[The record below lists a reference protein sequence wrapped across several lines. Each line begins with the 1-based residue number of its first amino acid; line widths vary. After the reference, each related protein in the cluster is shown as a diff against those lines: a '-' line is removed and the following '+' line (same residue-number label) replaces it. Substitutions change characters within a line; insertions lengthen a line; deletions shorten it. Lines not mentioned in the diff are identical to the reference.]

1 MERGTSAVCGDKPLS
16 RSEISR
22 REYGMNWMI
31 VLYCIEMI
39 IRCIVFLGSG
49 LLAVK
54 SKNEHKIADTVFWC
68 TMMLIPVIQQ
78 LY

>member
-1 MERGTSAVCGDKPLS
+1 M
-16 RSEISR
+16 
-22 REYGMNWMI
+22 REYGMSWMI
-31 VLYCIEMI
+31 VLYCIGMI
-39 IRCIVFLGSG
+39 IRCIVFLGAG
-49 LLAVK
+49 FLAVK

>member
-1 MERGTSAVCGDKPLS
+1 
-16 RSEISR
+16 
-22 REYGMNWMI
+22 MNWMI

-39 IRCIVFLGSG
+39 IRCIVFLGAG

-68 TMMLIPVIQQ
+68 MMMLIPVIQQ